1 MKLAQICEIHSGYT
15 ARSGLEQRLVGGIQA
30 LQLGDIGS
38 ADPEVLPDCRR
49 YDLSEIAP
57 RYLIRGREVVF
68 RSRGQPNC
76 AIAVESIL
84 PEPIAII
91 SPLVILRPDYRIIL
105 PEYLAWLI
113 NHPASQRILDVE
125 AQGTSIRM
133 IPISVLERLRI
144 VVRDLSMQRRII
156 ELDRLRRREGR
167 LLHELAARRKLLVDA
182 AMAKVAMAAEQ
193 KEIA

>member
-15 ARSGLEQRLVGGIQA
+15 ARARLERRLVGGIQA

-38 ADPEVLPDCRR
+38 ADLEALPDCPR
-49 YDLSEIAP
+49 YDLPEVAP
-57 RYLIRGREVVF
+57 RYLVRGGEVVF

-76 AIAVESIL
+76 AIAVASIL
-84 PEPIAII
+84 PDPIAII
-91 SPLVILRPDYRIIL
+91 SPLVILRPDCRIIQ
-105 PEYLAWLI
+105 PGFLAWLI
-113 NHPASQRILDVE
+113 NHPATQRILDVE

-144 VVRDLSMQRRII
+144 VVPDFPMQRRII
-156 ELDRLRRREGR
+156 ELDRLRRREGH
-167 LLHELAARRKLLVDA
+167 LLHELAARRRLLLDA
-182 AMAKVAMAAEQ
+182 AMAKVAMAPEQ